1 MCSFFPTDP
10 LPDVA
15 MTYFYGH
22 LFAIAPGIRGL
33 FPASMHAQRQR
44 LYRAL
49 CEIADWSADSGDAA
63 RDDTAE
69 DDTTEDDAA
78 RDDTAEDDTTEDDAA
93 RDDTAEDDTTED
105 DAARDDTAEDDTT
118 EDDTAKDGA
127 AEDDT
132 AQGDAEGGDAK
143 EGDAATVSEHEQ
155 ALAALGRA
163 HRKFGVR
170 PEHYAPFRAA
180 LLATARHFARG
191 EADAARA
198 EATLAAAFDRAVEI
212 MITAAQ
218 ADSEVAPAWWTA
230 EVTQHEAPAP
240 DVAVLTVKPD
250 EPLRYLPGQHLP
262 VQTPRWPRQWR
273 SYSIVNEPRPDG
285 TLTLHVKAVPGG
297 LVSTALVYHTRPGDI
312 LLLGAPE
319 GPGAA

>member
-1 MCSFFPTDP
+1 
-10 LPDVA
+10 

-22 LFAIAPGIRGL
+22 LFAIAPGFRGL

-49 CEIADWSADSGDAA
+49 RAMASWADPDSAA
-63 RDDTAE
+63 RDGVPE
-69 DDTTEDDAA
+69 DDLAQDDPVEDDPAQDDAA
-78 RDDTAEDDTTEDDAA
+78 TDDPVEGGPVEDGPARDEPANDGTASDGIVRDGTVRYGGKDDAA
-93 RDDTAEDDTTED
+93 TDSAD
-105 DAARDDTAEDDTT
+105 
-118 EDDTAKDGA
+118 
-127 AEDDT
+127 
-132 AQGDAEGGDAK
+132 
-143 EGDAATVSEHEQ
+143 EQ

-180 LLATARHFARG
+180 LLATGRHFARG
-191 EADAARA
+191 ESDAARA
-198 EATLAAAFDRAVEI
+198 EATIAAAFDRAAAI
-212 MITAAQ
+212 MMAAAR
-218 ADSEVAPAWWTA
+218 ADSAITPAWWTA
-230 EVTQHEAPAP
+230 EVTRHEAAAP

-250 EPLRYLPGQHLP
+250 EPLRYLPGQHVP

-273 SYSIVNEPRPDG
+273 SYSIVNPPRADG

>member
-1 MCSFFPTDP
+1 
-10 LPDVA
+10 

-22 LFAIAPGIRGL
+22 LFAIAPGFRGL

-44 LYRAL
+44 LYSALRAMASR
-49 CEIADWSADSGDAA
+49 ADPDNAAGDGVLEDDPA
-63 RDDTAE
+63 RDDP
-69 DDTTEDDAA
+69 A
-78 RDDTAEDDTTEDDAA
+78 RDDPA
-93 RDDTAEDDTTED
+93 RDDPAQD
-105 DAARDDTAEDDTT
+105 DAVEGDAVKDGPAKGEH
-118 EDDTAKDGA
+118 AKDGA
-127 AEDDT
+127 DRDGA
-132 AQGDAEGGDAK
+132 AGDGAAGDGGGKD
-143 EGDAATVSEHEQ
+143 DAAQDSADEQ

-180 LLATARHFARG
+180 LLATGRHFARG
-191 EADAARA
+191 ESDAARA
-198 EATLAAAFDRAVEI
+198 EATLAAAFDRAAAI
-212 MITAAQ
+212 MIAAAR
-218 ADSEVAPAWWTA
+218 ADSAIAPAWWTA
-230 EVTQHEAPAP
+230 EVTRHEAVAP

-250 EPLRYLPGQHLP
+250 EPLRYLPDQHVP

-273 SYSIVNEPRPDG
+273 SYSIVNAPRSDG

-312 LLLGAPE
+312 VLLGAPE

>member
-1 MCSFFPTDP
+1 
-10 LPDVA
+10 

-44 LYRAL
+44 LYSAL
-49 CEIADWSADSGDAA
+49 CAMAGRAEDGTAAAGTAEAAEAEAAADPPAEESAD
-63 RDDTAE
+63 
-69 DDTTEDDAA
+69 
-78 RDDTAEDDTTEDDAA
+78 
-93 RDDTAEDDTTED
+93 
-105 DAARDDTAEDDTT
+105 
-118 EDDTAKDGA
+118 
-127 AEDDT
+127 
-132 AQGDAEGGDAK
+132 
-143 EGDAATVSEHEQ
+143 EQ

-180 LLATARHFARG
+180 LLATGRHFAG
-191 EADAARA
+191 GPPDAARA
-198 EATLAAAFDRAVEI
+198 EAAIAAAFDRAAGI
-212 MITAAQ
+212 MIAAAG
-218 ADSEVAPAWWTA
+218 ADSKVAPAWWTA
-230 EVTQHEAPAP
+230 EVTRHEAAEP

-250 EPLRYLPGQHLP
+250 EPLRYLAGQHVP

-273 SYSIVNEPRPDG
+273 SYSIVNPPRPDG
-285 TLTLHVKAVPGG
+285 TLTLRVKAIPGG

-319 GPGAA
+319 GPAPD